1 MAWTRCGY
9 CRLRLVFGSRW
20 TCDSK
25 NSPEFEH
32 AVAVIESSLWML
44 GEEEGL
50 SETSPV
56 VAQGGGAIDVAE
68 Q

>member
-1 MAWTRCGY
+1 
-9 CRLRLVFGSRW
+9 VFGSRW

-25 NSPEFEH
+25 NSPEFKH

-44 GEEEGL
+44 GEEEGHF
-50 SETSPV
+50 ETSPV